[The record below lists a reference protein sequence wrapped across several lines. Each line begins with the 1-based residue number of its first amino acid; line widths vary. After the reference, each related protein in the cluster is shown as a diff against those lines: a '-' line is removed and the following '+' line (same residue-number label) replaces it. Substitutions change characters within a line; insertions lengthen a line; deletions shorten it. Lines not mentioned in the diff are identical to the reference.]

1 MREGL
6 SDVDQKSS
14 MKELKPGPM
23 ARARMKKLKA
33 SNGKEDNGMIA
44 YVEEVLKNKFEEIE
58 IQRKTSKMF
67 SISSIN
73 KNYSKEQLG
82 VENYLSVEEISNVSY
97 VRGIEDKGRN
107 MEKEHVNSSKDLPIS
122 LSLDDVDPLLIIS
135 SPSSLFQ
142 TLNTQV
148 SIRSFKLF
156 IQLKPRESTPSKNTI
171 NELSWII
178 VQRGTVSNTRAV
190 RASKKVIYGKEL
202 TNIID
207 HQKNIR
213 STQGKN

>member
-1 MREGL
+1 MT
-6 SDVDQKSS
+6 
-14 MKELKPGPM
+14 ELKPGPM
-23 ARARMKKLKA
+23 ARARMEKLKA

-82 VENYLSVEEISNVSY
+82 VENYLSVEEKSKTTIKSGSTSL
-97 VRGIEDKGRN
+97 RDKLIGKSLEELTCSFS
-107 MEKEHVNSSKDLPIS
+107 MFLPF
-122 LSLDDVDPLLIIS
+122 

-148 SIRSFKLF
+148 SIRSLKIF
-156 IQLKPRESTPSKNTI
+156 IQLKPRESTLSKNTI

-178 VQRGTVSNTRAV
+178 VQRGKVSNTRGV
-190 RASKKVIYGKEL
+190 RTSKKVIYGKEL

-207 HQKNIR
+207 HQKTIR